1 MLDKLVALHNN
12 ISSTEEVLIYK
23 AYDGRDLAR
32 QEKDSGLSSRLPP
45 LFELYPL
52 TSKGCGNVVV
62 MLTTTL
68 FETLSQP
75 KENHTKL
82 CFPNVFEK
90 RYGNFS
96 KRYGNVVAT

>member
-32 QEKDSGLSSRLPP
+32 QEKDSGLSSRLPL

-68 FETLSQP
+68 FETCHNLKKTIQNYVSRTCL
-75 KENHTKL
+75 K
-82 CFPNVFEK
+82 NVMAI
-90 RYGNFS
+90 S
-96 KRYGNVVAT
+96 VNVMATL